1 MRTTLTLAII
11 ALGVSTA
18 GCGMLNRS
26 SGTEINAGSDTR
38 NAWTGMLA
46 TPSTLAGAVQ
56 LHGTASWVR
65 DGNDSKVTISITN
78 ATPGG
83 SHPWHIHSG
92 RCGSNGPI
100 VGTPGAYKAL
110 EVNGDGNASENA
122 SLSVALPYTNDYYVN
137 VHAAANNM
145 GTIIACGNLAPPVH

>member
-11 ALGVSTA
+11 TFGALAS
-18 GCGMLNRS
+18 GCGMLNKS
-26 SGTEINAGSDTR
+26 SGTEISTASDTR
-38 NAWTGMLA
+38 NSWTGTLT

-56 LHGTASWVR
+56 LHGTASWMR
-65 DGNDSKVTISITN
+65 DGSGSKVMVSISN

-83 SHPWHIHSG
+83 QHPWHVHSG

-100 VGTPGAYKAL
+100 VGDPGAYKAL
-110 EVNGDGNASENA
+110 TVDGGGNASENA
-122 SLSVALPYTNDYYVN
+122 SIAVTLPYANDYYVN

-145 GTIIACGNLAPPVH
+145 GTIVACGNLAPPVH